1 MLTIID
7 ANNFTIFTHDN
18 SSPSRTY
25 INDVISKYTHDL
37 INNTLIIG
45 VKNVWITKYSYEEYK
60 KISEK
65 NKDVL
70 IVFFSTIYDI
80 TKVENNLIDINILK
94 TVITNIHLYL
104 AVKRKNFCG
113 QFEDF
118 RDNMKNIL
126 KICQTSVNEFDN
138 NMNIL
143 KDVKIN
149 DTIVTTKNFKFFI
162 DYIDSSQ
169 ITNIYKQFLVRLDK
183 FKKIIHNLD
192 KKYTTISKDSLINY
206 NISSSSPNNL
216 YAYLV
221 ILKHV
226 IEKTNKYNQDI
237 IDILASIITIENTT
251 SLLKKDV
258 NDLNIIKNMPV
269 AYNKSIEEIHLRNVY
284 KKEYIEKVSLVNSLL
299 DDIER
304 ERRIEDHRRHYF
316 DLNFKQYIPSSF
328 IKFPTFNLATIE
340 PLKIQVF
347 DKDLPKV
354 NINDDVK
361 EEFNVLENSVLYED
375 NNVDN
380 NKYTNFIESIVN
392 KKKWNND
399 VDIDDE

>member
-1 MLTIID
+1 M
-7 ANNFTIFTHDN
+7 
-18 SSPSRTY
+18 
-25 INDVISKYTHDL
+25 
-37 INNTLIIG
+37 
-45 VKNVWITKYSYEEYK
+45 
-60 KISEK
+60 
-65 NKDVL
+65 
-70 IVFFSTIYDI
+70 
-80 TKVENNLIDINILK
+80 
-94 TVITNIHLYL
+94 
-104 AVKRKNFCG
+104 
-113 QFEDF
+113 
-118 RDNMKNIL
+118 
-126 KICQTSVNEFDN
+126 
-138 NMNIL
+138 
-143 KDVKIN
+143 
-149 DTIVTTKNFKFFI
+149 
-162 DYIDSSQ
+162 
-169 ITNIYKQFLVRLDK
+169 
-183 FKKIIHNLD
+183 
-192 KKYTTISKDSLINY
+192 
-206 NISSSSPNNL
+206 

-284 KKEYIEKVSLVNSLL
+284 KKEYIKKVNLINVLL
-299 DDIER
+299 NDIEK
-304 ERRIEDHRRHYF
+304 ERVIEDNRRHYF

-399 VDIDDE
+399 VVDDDDE